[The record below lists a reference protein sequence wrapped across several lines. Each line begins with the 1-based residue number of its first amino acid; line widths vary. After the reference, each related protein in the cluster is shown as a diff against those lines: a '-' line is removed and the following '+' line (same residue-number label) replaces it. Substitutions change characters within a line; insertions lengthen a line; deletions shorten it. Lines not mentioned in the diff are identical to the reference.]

1 MHVFAT
7 VVTKILNPLTTIL
20 ASMVVAVFVQ
30 QIPVGEKIL
39 WLVLGVGTTAIPS
52 AILIFQYKKGQISS
66 LWSPT
71 GPERQKAFLAWVIV
85 VAIYSALAYWLDAPR
100 MITALGLILLGLG
113 LINLLLSQSLKISVH
128 TEATTLLALTA
139 ILAVG
144 VSQIYLVILIAL
156 VGWTRLYLRAHN
168 FSEVSFGALVAILAT
183 YFVFSLFGLATF

>member
-7 VVTKILNPLTTIL
+7 VVTKIFNPLTTIL

-30 QIPVGEKIL
+30 QIPVSEKIL

-100 MITALGLILLGLG
+100 MIVALGLILLGLG

-144 VSQIYLVILIAL
+144 VSQIYLVVLIAL

-168 FSEVSFGALVAILAT
+168 FSEVSFGALVAILVV
-183 YFVFSLFGLATF
+183 YSVFSLFGLATF

>member
-7 VVTKILNPLTTIL
+7 AATKIFNPLTTIL

-30 QIPVGEKIL
+30 QIEIGEKIL
-39 WLVLGVGTTAIPS
+39 WLVLGVGTVATPS

-71 GPERQKAFLAWVIV
+71 GPERQKAFLAWLIV
-85 VAIYSALAYWLDAPR
+85 AVFYSALAFWFDAPR
-100 MITALGLILLGLG
+100 LIFALGLVLVGLG

-128 TEATTLLALTA
+128 TEAITLLALTA

-144 VSQIYLVILIAL
+144 VSQIYLVLLIAL
-156 VGWTRLYLRAHN
+156 VGWTRLYLQAHN
-168 FSEVSFGALVAILAT
+168 FSEVSFGALVAILVV
-183 YFVFSLFGLATF
+183 YFVFSFFGLATF